1 MPFPRSYEV
10 PLDPPSWTDAEAQ
23 IQRSLKSHSKHKDQ
37 VPTVS
42 VKSSIPLGAKRKGET
57 AEQVY
62 NEEIGNREAK
72 KLKQGMRKSKSGR
85 D

>member
-1 MPFPRSYEV
+1 MKTNP
-10 PLDPPSWTDAEAQ
+10 
-23 IQRSLKSHSKHKDQ
+23 KHKDQ

-42 VKSSIPLGAKRKGET
+42 VMSSKSSSVKRKGET
-57 AEQVY
+57 AEEIY

-72 KLKQGMRKSKSGR
+72 KLKKGISKNKGGR